1 MTARGVQGRM
11 DFTNPGGALSS
22 SGAMDAADGVIDDVR
37 EAGRMNRMLRAC
49 ECKIGDPTVITHL
62 W

>member
-1 MTARGVQGRM
+1 
-11 DFTNPGGALSS
+11 
-22 SGAMDAADGVIDDVR
+22 MDAADGVIDDMR